1 MRGNRGQFLTDTIIK
16 ITQKNET
23 VLALTVVRKIKTQ
36 QDEALFMRAFLYLLE
51 NNDSIRIDLHG
62 KV

>member
-23 VLALTVVRKIKTQ
+23 VLAVTVVRKIKKQ
-36 QDEALFMRAFLYLLE
+36 QDEALFMRAFLCLLE
-51 NNDSIRIDLHG
+51 TYG
-62 KV
+62 E